1 MNSEE
6 VLLRP
11 EVTVVDVHFRFYN
24 LDVSCF
30 LPTVAAINPDGLS
43 TGRKTW
49 RHSHKTF
56 FFDAKAPR

>member
-11 EVTVVDVHFRFYN
+11 EVTADDVHFRFYN

-30 LPTVAAINPDGLS
+30 LPTDAAINPDGLS

-49 RHSHKTF
+49 RQGHKTF
-56 FFDAKAPR
+56 FFNAKAPR